1 MLERRLSSALKWP
14 DTIPFRTYAL
24 VGAGLIALQALVLLA
39 MGQPP
44 ICECGYIK
52 LWHGIVSSPE
62 NSQHLTDWYTP
73 SHVIHGFGFY
83 FILWWATRNASMSI
97 GLRFVLA
104 IGLEMSWELLENTP
118 LIINRYR
125 QSGPAQGYAG
135 DSVINSVFDTL
146 SMVLGFALARVL
158 PVWTVV
164 ALAVAMEI
172 VTGYIIRDN
181 LLLNIVQLIYPTE
194 FISNWQLGK

>member
-1 MLERRLSSALKWP
+1 MLERHLPSAVRWSE
-14 DTIPFRTYAL
+14 TISLRTYVL
-24 VGAGLIALQALVLLA
+24 IGAGLVILQALVLLA

-44 ICECGYIK
+44 ICACGYIK

-83 FILWWATRNASMSI
+83 FILWWLTRNSSMSI
-97 GLRFVLA
+97 GLRLVLA
-104 IGLEMSWELLENTP
+104 IGLEVSWELLENTP
-118 LIINRYR
+118 LIIDRYR
-125 QSGPAQGYAG
+125 QSGLAQGYAG

-158 PVWTVV
+158 PVWAIVT
-164 ALAVAMEI
+164 LAVAMEA

-181 LLLNIVQLIYPTE
+181 LLLNIIQLIYPTE